1 MRCSTTVPTRSL
13 VCNHEDVTS
22 AEDDFITRTTA
33 RVAATA
39 DRMTA
44 SITALTRDLHG
55 VLTAEIADLRGDAA
69 IQDLLAASIE
79 GNLETI
85 SQVVRYDMPVAEIT
99 APPTAVEYARRLAQ
113 RGVPSSSLLRAYRL
127 GQETAT
133 AWSLERIS
141 EEEPDPRVAYAAGQA
156 FVAITFRYID
166 AVSEQVLNVY
176 QGERERW
183 LANRNT
189 VRGEVLAGLLA
200 GDVPEVSTAENAL
213 GYRLR
218 QQHLGVLLWNAGE
231 VLDDDLHALE
241 RHLGRVARALGA
253 TGQPLFVAQDR
264 ATAWGWIPLGP
275 ATGTPAGSLLPEIA
289 ADPDAPDI
297 RIATGIPASGPE
309 GFRLSHQDALRAQS
323 VALVALDRA
332 RPVTS
337 YGDPE
342 VRAAALLAAD
352 LDGTRRLVGTALGP
366 LGDDTDGAE
375 RLRETLRVFLA
386 TRNSF
391 SATAQRIHLHKNTV
405 KYRIDRAVEARGRG
419 LDEDRLDLELALVAC
434 RWLGTAVLSPAH
446 KATAG
451 IGAATT

>member
-1 MRCSTTVPTRSL
+1 M
-13 VCNHEDVTS
+13 VCDHEDVS
-22 AEDDFITRTTA
+22 SPEDDFIVRTTA

-39 DRMTA
+39 DRMTQ
-44 SITALTRDLHG
+44 SITGLTQDLHT

-141 EEEPDPRVAYAAGQA
+141 EEEPDPKVAYAAGQA

-189 VRGEVLAGLLA
+189 VRAEVLAGLLA
-200 GDVPEVSTAENAL
+200 GDATDVTTAENAL

-231 VLDDDLHALE
+231 VLGDDLHALE

-264 ATAWGWIPLGP
+264 ATAWGWIPLG
-275 ATGTPAGSLLPEIA
+275 TGTGHAAIAALPEVA
-289 ADPDAPDI
+289 PDPDAPGI
-297 RIATGIPASGPE
+297 RIAAGLPAAGPE
-309 GFRLSHQDALRAQS
+309 GFRVTHQDAQRAQS

-352 LDGTRRLVGTALGP
+352 LDSTRRLVGTALGP
-366 LGDDTDGAE
+366 LADDTEGAE

-386 TRNSF
+386 TRNSYA
-391 SATAQRIHLHKNTV
+391 ATAQQIHLHKNTV
-405 KYRIDRAVEARGRG
+405 KYRIDRAVEMRGRG
-419 LDEDRLDLELALVAC
+419 LDDDRLDLELALVAC
-434 RWLGTAVLSPAH
+434 RWLGTAVLCSAH
-446 KATAG
+446 KAAPG
-451 IGAATT
+451 IGAAAT